1 MDSSLPRHDDI
12 SSMIPVEEARERILS
27 RIEPLA
33 PLDLPLAEA
42 FGCVLAHDVAA
53 KWDLPPFA
61 SSAMDGF
68 AARAADVA
76 SASSDRPASLKIVG
90 RAMIG
95 RHPEATVG
103 PGEAVSIA
111 TGAPIPTGAD
121 CVVPIE
127 DTHLASDRV
136 EVLYGAAP
144 GRHVRPAGEEAHSGD
159 LLAAAGRRIGAPELG
174 LLASAGYAR
183 APVFPRPRVV
193 VISTGDELVE
203 PGKPLEF
210 GQIHESNAYMLT
222 GTLKEAGAQP
232 FLSGVIADDPAT
244 LRSEVLSQLSS
255 ADVLIST
262 GGVSVGERDPVKG
275 AFRDRGEVEFYRV
288 AMQPGMPQGFG
299 LIEGKPFFCLPG
311 NPVSV
316 FVSFEVFV
324 RPALMRMMSRSPID
338 RPHVSAVLTDDLN
351 GPVGKTV
358 FARVA
363 VRREAGRWTATP
375 SGGRGSNLIGSV
387 ARANGLAV
395 IPPGTGEL
403 SAGTECRVMIF
414 RSSEDQGG

>member
-1 MDSSLPRHDDI
+1 
-12 SSMIPVEEARERILS
+12 MIPVEEAKERVLS
-27 RIEPLA
+27 RIEALA

-42 FGCVLAHDVAA
+42 FGCVLANDVAA

-68 AARAADVA
+68 AVRAADVVG
-76 SASSDRPASLKIVG
+76 ASSDGPAFLKIAG
-90 RAMIG
+90 RALIG
-95 RHPEATVG
+95 HLPETAVG
-103 PGEAVSIA
+103 PGEAVRIA
-111 TGAPIPTGAD
+111 TGAPIPNGAD

-127 DTHLASDRV
+127 DVHVTSDTV
-136 EVLYGAAP
+136 QVLYGSTP
-144 GRHVRPAGEEAHSGD
+144 GRHMRPAGEEAHTGD
-159 LLAAAGRRIGAPELG
+159 LLVAAGRRVGAPELG
-174 LLASAGYAR
+174 LLASAGYGR
-183 APVFPRPRVV
+183 APVFPRPRVA

-232 FLSGVIADDPAT
+232 FLSGVIADDPAA
-244 LRSEVLSQLSS
+244 LRDEVLSQLSS

-262 GGVSVGERDPVKG
+262 GGVSVGERDPVKA
-275 AFRDRGEVEFYRV
+275 AFRDRGEIDFYRV

-299 LIEGKPFFCLPG
+299 VIEGKPFFCLPG

-324 RPALMRMMSRSPID
+324 RPALMKMMSRPQID
-338 RPHVSAVLTDDLN
+338 RPMVSAVLTDALT
-351 GPVGKTV
+351 GPQGKTV

-387 ARANGLAV
+387 ARANGLAI
-395 IPPGTGEL
+395 IPPGTDEM
-403 SAGTECRVMIF
+403 ATGTECRVMMF
-414 RSSEDQGG
+414 RTSED